1 MDHIYPANSNEK
13 DPLKS
18 IKAASKVTDNIE
30 VEEDLANPEK
40 QPVIRPRP
48 QRVRLTRSNSLTTPA
63 CLLDANF
70 SALYNPANEK
80 FPF

>member
-18 IKAASKVTDNIE
+18 IKAASKATDNIE

-48 QRVRLTRSNSLTTPA
+48 QRKLEGPTMVSVRYLAWPLVQSIVLMMNITSTVPS
-63 CLLDANF
+63 
-70 SALYNPANEK
+70 
-80 FPF
+80 

>member
-18 IKAASKVTDNIE
+18 IKAASKATDNIE

-63 CLLDANF
+63 SSTHLYSLTTAF
-70 SALYNPANEK
+70 SPNV
-80 FPF
+80 